1 VVVLVVVV
9 VLGPGCWFDLSD
21 HVGERVRMD
30 IKGSTPVDHGP
41 GLLAR
46 VGQRIHVG

>member
-1 VVVLVVVV
+1 
-9 VLGPGCWFDLSD
+9 
-21 HVGERVRMD
+21 MD